1 MGILRQLLII
11 FSLLILAS
19 CGDKATTSSNDSVSS
34 GSDSVSSSS
43 NSTTGYDKIE
53 WQNMDSDQDGSVSPD
68 EMKQH
73 YKDEGVYK

>member
-11 FSLLILAS
+11 FSLLLLVS

-34 GSDSVSSSS
+34 SSSS
-43 NSTTGYDKIE
+43 SASSSSSTGYDKIE
-53 WQNMDSDQDGSVSPD
+53 WQSMDSDKDGSVSPD

>member
-11 FSLLILAS
+11 FSLLILVS

-34 GSDSVSSSS
+34 SSSS
-43 NSTTGYDKIE
+43 SGDSTGYNKIE
-53 WQNMDSDQDGSVSPD
+53 WQKMDADKDGSVSPD

-73 YKDEGVYK
+73 YKDEGIYK